1 MKDIEENYN
10 IQLFEMIQKEDPKIA
25 LFLSISLCLILDK
38 EFSPINLDDILSK
51 SLNVQTLK
59 FLYEHLDQK

>member
-1 MKDIEENYN
+1 VKDIEENYN
-10 IQLFEMIQKEDPKIA
+10 LKLFEMIRMEDPKIA
-25 LFLSISLCLILDK
+25 LFLSISLCLILNK

-51 SLNVQTLK
+51 SLNMQTLM